1 MWVRVLL
8 PLPIIFM
15 FRPTYLYVKTHT
27 LTGKKYF
34 GKTVENPLTYRGSGI
49 HWRRHVKVHG
59 KEHVHTEILGLFTD
73 SIWCTLYALEFS
85 QMHTIVGSDIWLNLK
100 DENGIDGG
108 WDHVNTN
115 NETMYR
121 KNVSAGKKAQ
131 LLHPDQYKHNFLRHD
146 RKVANKK
153 SAATI
158 KLKYGTDFYVAL
170 GTSYERT
177 DEIKKKWSAKQTGM
191 KMINDGVKNT
201 FVQQDKLEEYFAQ
214 GWVLGNV
221 NAKKNL
227 RP

>member
-8 PLPIIFM
+8 PLPTIFM

-85 QMHTIVGSDIWLNLK
+85 VLNEIVSSSVWLNLK
-100 DENGIDGG
+100 EENGIDGG
-108 WDHVNTN
+108 WDHINQDR
-115 NETMYR
+115 EKMLA
-121 KNVSAGKKAQ
+121 KNSNAGKKAQ
-131 LLHPDQYKHNFLRHD
+131 LLHPGLCKRNF
-146 RKVANKK
+146 ANVDYVMAGKK
-153 SAATI
+153 AAATS
-158 KLKYGTDFYVAL
+158 KARYGADYFKVI
-170 GTSYERT
+170 GPSYERT

>member
-1 MWVRVLL
+1 
-8 PLPIIFM
+8 M
-15 FRPTYLYVKTHT
+15 FRPTYLYVKTHG

-34 GKTVENPLTYRGSGI
+34 GKTVENPVTYRGSGI
-49 HWRRHVKVHG
+49 HWKRHVKAHG
-59 KEHVHTEILGLFTD
+59 REHVTTEVLGLFTD
-73 SIWCTLYALEFS
+73 ATWCTLYALEFS
-85 QMHTIVGSDIWLNLK
+85 RLNNIVLSDSWLNLK

-108 WDHVNTN
+108 WDHINSDH
-115 NETMYR
+115 EKKKA
-121 KNVSAGKKAQ
+121 KNYAAGKKAQ
-131 LLHPDQYKHNFLRHD
+131 ALYPEQFRKNFENLDRVAIAKKWAETIEARYGKDYYK
-146 RKVANKK
+146 
-153 SAATI
+153 
-158 KLKYGTDFYVAL
+158 AL
-170 GTSYERT
+170 GGPTYERT